1 MTYEDLHYELESYLY
16 HSWSP
21 HKQEEYKQQTVTVY
35 IKELDEWFP
44 IEKLRVTTEDDALDR
59 DHLYLETK

>member
-1 MTYEDLHYELESYLY
+1 MTYEDLEYELEDYV
-16 HSWSP
+16 H
-21 HKQEEYKQQTVTVY
+21 HTCKKEEYKKQTVTVY

-44 IEKLRVTTEDDALDR
+44 IEKLRVTTEDDSLDR